1 MAGHEAESSRTVI
14 IHDHFGGVDPGPG
27 ADVAVL
33 GTDGPSPPPP
43 TATGAIRVGD
53 WKLLVG
59 VQRFATWFGQFSP
72 NMTGPSNASNTQAC
86 ANGPCLFNIKND
98 TTEHHDLAAAMP
110 GKVSEMLKIFNS
122 YNKKFHAGGSVE
134 MAVLVIIRLAR
145 AHACAR
151 ARVDCALFAIW
162 CVRTMLN
169 DGAGQKHRSYVPPP
183 VRLLRHAPAAKHWH
197 VCPASPT

>member
-1 MAGHEAESSRTVI
+1 M
-14 IHDHFGGVDPGPG
+14 
-27 ADVAVL
+27 L
-33 GTDGPSPPPP
+33 GTDGPAPPPP
-43 TATGAIRVGD
+43 SATGAIRVGD

-122 YNKKFHAGGSVE
+122 YDKKFHAGGSVE
-134 MAVLVIIRLAR
+134 MTVLLIRLAR

-151 ARVDCALFAIW
+151 A
-162 CVRTMLN
+162 CVRKSIARCLRFGVCTRCSMMMVLAKSTVLMCH
-169 DGAGQKHRSYVPPP
+169 GLYV
-183 VRLLRHAPAAKHWH
+183 
-197 VCPASPT
+197 C